1 MRIPELR
8 IFGYVATVV
17 PLLFTLLWI
26 LSASIDGSWKFGV
39 NSLSDM
45 GISDNAVSAF
55 LFNFGC
61 IATGISGIM
70 GMFVGFGLFEYGRR
84 TLKVGGIIYIIG
96 MLFLSLVGVFTL
108 DNFNMHFIVATTFS
122 VAGGIGIVVSSI
134 SDWKVSWYL
143 YADVFLIATAVIFA
157 LTTQFEMWEPVATIA
172 SITWVFITGIK
183 MLRNEERLFTDRP
196 LIGGN

>member
-61 IATGISGIM
+61 MITGIM

-143 YADVFLIATAVIFA
+143 YADVFLIATAVIFT
-157 LTTQFEMWEPVATIA
+157 LTTPFEMWEPVATIA
-172 SITWVFITGIK
+172 SMTWVFITGIK

-196 LIGGN
+196 LIGGS

>member
-1 MRIPELR
+1 MRFPELK
-8 IFGYVATVV
+8 IFGYIAMAAPVLFVV
-17 PLLFTLLWI
+17 VWMM
-26 LSASIDGSWKFGV
+26 SAAFDGSWRFGV
-39 NSLSDM
+39 NSLSDL

-61 IATGISGIM
+61 MIAGIM

-143 YADVFLIATAVIFA
+143 YADVFLIATTVIFT
-157 LTTQFEMWEPVATIA
+157 LTTPFEMWEPVATIA
-172 SITWVFITGIK
+172 SMTWVFITGIK
-183 MLRNEERLFTDRP
+183 MLRNEEELFTGTP
-196 LIGGN
+196 LTGGR